1 MTRRDRYA
9 LALALECLRTP
20 PKVTRVPM
28 YALHALPE
36 EIREAWEIARYEV
49 GVPHRLLRARLALLL
64 RVMLRVDAWERD
76 GTWPG
81 TGEASPY
88 DVTSLP
94 PDHWSGDGGGRWSPY
109 EARVGTFYYRARHI
123 RPLWEIAAR
132 EAGR

>member
-64 RVMLRVDAWERD
+64 RVMLRVDAGDVRRWRCPQHGRSVAWDWHDEH
-76 GTWPG
+76 
-81 TGEASPY
+81 GEEWWCSACRRWRISRI
-88 DVTSLP
+88 DP
-94 PDHWSGDGGGRWSPY
+94 PTCR
-109 EARVGTFYYRARHI
+109 I